1 MKKFYILSQFQNSS
15 KLSKRPRF
23 ALLTGITAAFLLFLN
38 GCCSAEEREL
48 EKTIL
53 RNVEASARKDIETV
67 LKDVDPPLREATR
80 EVLEDLFKK
89 YDLSFRIERCRVKAL
104 AADTAQVEVVMVTK
118 KVKGPAFRDNRSITL
133 HTLKKRSDGWKLAG
147 QEIKKI
153 SEL

>member
-1 MKKFYILSQFQNSS
+1 MEKMKKFYIL
-15 KLSKRPRF
+15 P
-23 ALLTGITAAFLLFLN
+23 LLTGITAAFLLFLN
-38 GCCSAEEREL
+38 GCCSPEEREL